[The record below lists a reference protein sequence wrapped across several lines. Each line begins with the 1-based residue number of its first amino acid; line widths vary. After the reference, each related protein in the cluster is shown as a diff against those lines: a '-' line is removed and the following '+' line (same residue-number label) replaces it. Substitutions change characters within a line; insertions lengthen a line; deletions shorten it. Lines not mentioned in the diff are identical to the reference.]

1 MSIDIKERI
10 RLIIDHIC
18 NADIGEYEILAS
30 LRALLADLEA
40 AEVQTEADL
49 YYMKEPPPKPT
60 GEQLKA
66 IGKVLDGDAPREC
79 KEGDMILAGN
89 SWIICDGRIAS
100 QEHIGKLRWHLKDA
114 PLRADDRHT
123 AKYHFAD
130 APKPSQPA
138 QMICNHAG
146 ECKISCPRRGVHPYH
161 LQCKE
166 PNLAG
171 EDCPFKG
178 AVCVPWVEKVKHYS
192 CGKCAS
198 KGRYACS
205 ETCFGDWDVSEMAY
219 FRRNWT
225 EARQPEPAAPDKTHE
240 ECFDCALQDLDLHGK
255 CKGHKQGPVCC
266 PNFVS
271 RWVRLEHHNL
281 GFPIPKEPDAEP
293 GLVSCRWK
301 QDDSGDWFTRCGE
314 GWTFTDGGVAEN
326 RIKFCPYCG
335 KPIEAVEYKEPM
347 EEI

>member
-66 IGKVLDGDAPREC
+66 IGKVLDGDAPKEC
-79 KEGDMILAGN
+79 KEGDVVMWEDS
-89 SWIICDGRIAS
+89 SWITCDDRVAS
-100 QEHIGKLRWHLKDA
+100 REHIGKLRWHLKDA
-114 PLRADDRHT
+114 PAE
-123 AKYHFAD
+123 
-130 APKPSQPA
+130 QPA
-138 QMICNHAG
+138 QMICDHAG
-146 ECKISCPRRGVHPYH
+146 ECKHLRCPHKTKHPKINMCDRKQITSDG
-161 LQCKE
+161 L
-166 PNLAG
+166 
-171 EDCPFKG
+171 CPFPA